1 MEYFFLYYRRRH
13 LGQLFL
19 SKFSF
24 VCCVGLQWWH
34 LTAIQLR
41 VGFVLLTFI
50 LKCSMPT
57 FTFCFSIYFDP
68 KIYIYLL
75 CSCLSKLATHA
86 VYEDKLK
93 KKTQIDCLLNVSR
106 CKVNRNVTCKATDMC
121 SMEQNNILQTS

>member
-50 LKCSMPT
+50 LNVPCRLSLSVFPFILTRKYK
-57 FTFCFSIYFDP
+57 FICFI
-68 KIYIYLL
+68 
-75 CSCLSKLATHA
+75 A
-86 VYEDKLK
+86 VFP
-93 KKTQIDCLLNVSR
+93 N
-106 CKVNRNVTCKATDMC
+106 
-121 SMEQNNILQTS
+121 